1 MLSVRIVVFQDGEG
15 YVPVFVGEL
24 IFQDDFMEKAGYVGG
39 GIAEGAASEGSE
51 HQGVVAVYQA
61 YTKDSPD
68 LVANGL
74 DKMVGDHS
82 VRPELRP
89 VHAGYGYESQLA
101 GLFHQPESIAFLF
114 PEYSD
119 RRCVDTSEVPV
130 QGVLLG

>member
-61 YTKDSPD
+61 YTRIVLILWRMGSTRWSAIIP
-68 LVANGL
+68 
-74 DKMVGDHS
+74 S
-82 VRPELRP
+82 VLSCGRFMPATDMNPSSR
-89 VHAGYGYESQLA
+89 GS
-101 GLFHQPESIAFLF
+101 SISRNPLL
-114 PEYSD
+114 SSSRNTVTD
-119 RRCVDTSEVPV
+119 
-130 QGVLLG
+130 GV